1 MSEWSSLA
9 PSMFCGDGQYVGDG
23 GAALERLWAG
33 LRWREIRNCPGIG
46 LTHSTRSHKQR
57 LRNACFNPAAL
68 FSPRRYT
75 TPDKEARE
83 LNPSQLLRKLGLDQL
98 EPLMLR
104 LPGKDPIL
112 MVRLVGGGGLLS
124 YLKGGSLFVHTFNTE
139 SGLIRKV
146 DALQWPDSELRRL
159 LEPESRSC
167 AEAFRGCLAVLP
179 FLLDS
184 EK

>member
-33 LRWREIRNCPGIG
+33 LRWREIRNCPG
-46 LTHSTRSHKQR
+46 
-57 LRNACFNPAAL
+57 
-68 FSPRRYT
+68 RYT